1 MSKPKLALIPSGYKS
16 GKVYSILPN
25 DATGDFDF
33 TRQSIG
39 TRVRKDGLIE
49 EAKTSG
55 SITNLILN
63 SEDFSTNWTNF
74 NGASIS
80 TDQALAPDGTNTA
93 DKIVSNGT
101 NYSFTR
107 PTSNITVTNAKYYTA
122 SIYVK
127 ADVETVGYLR
137 CDYGTNIY
145 NRKFDLSAG
154 TLSAGFDNTANIPE
168 NERIEELANG
178 WYRVSITDV
187 VDTISFEMRIYCA
200 DGSASSGDSLFL
212 WGAMVSEGALSDYI
226 KTEGSQVTKRVE
238 TFTDVPRLDWYN
250 SNCPSLLLEPQRTN
264 LVVKSETLTNTGNAS
279 TGWNSATFGS
289 GTISVDSGFISPTGE
304 LNAYKFTIGGVAT
317 GNNGCLHV
325 HDDYLGTRFISAGD
339 YSISVWL
346 KGEVGGE
353 IVPVDF
359 RSRTSAGE
367 TGDEFTLTTEWKLYT
382 VTVNKA
388 SASNTTGGF
397 QFRFYNRSDI
407 SDQVFYAFGCQIEQA
422 PYSSSYIKAD
432 NGSTVTRLKDECYG
446 SGTADLFDTEVGVIY
461 LELKK
466 NGLESSFSGLS
477 LSDGTTSNRI
487 QIRYVADSNTIQIVV
502 RVGGSAVVVLSHTLT
517 DVTERHKIAFKFEAD
532 DYAFWVNG
540 AEVGTDTS
548 GALPPNLSE
557 FAFDDGNGANL
568 FFGSVYDARVY
579 TNNLTDTELTE
590 LTTL

>member
-49 EAKTSG
+49 EAKTVG

-80 TDQALAPDGTNTA
+80 TDQTLAPDGTNTA

-127 ADVETVGYLR
+127 ADVETVGYIR
-137 CDYGTNIY
+137 CDYGTLIY
-145 NRKFDLSAG
+145 NRKFDLTAG
-154 TLSAGFDNTANIPE
+154 TLSTGFDNTANIPE
-168 NERIEELANG
+168 AERIEELANG

-200 DGSASSGDSLFL
+200 DGSASSGDSLFV

-226 KTEGSQVTKRVE
+226 KTEGSQETKTVE

-264 LVVKSETLTNTGNAS
+264 LLKYSEDLTNAVWTVLSDGTGSNPVVTSNYSIAPNGTLTADRVVFDKGGGT
-279 TGWNSATFGS
+279 S
-289 GTISVDSGFISPTGE
+289 GT
-304 LNAYKFTIGGVAT
+304 
-317 GNNGCLHV
+317 
-325 HDDYLGTRFISAGD
+325 D
-339 YSISVWL
+339 YSIIRQFVSGTTQRVSSIYM
-346 KGEVGGE
+346 KSNTNENYNIGVDDVGT
-353 IVPVDF
+353 VDVV
-359 RSRTSAGE
+359 
-367 TGDEFTLTTEWKLYT
+367 T
-382 VTVNKA
+382 VTPQWQRFEHSG
-388 SASNTTGGF
+388 SAKFRLQLSLRQSQTSDFADVSIWGG
-397 QFRFYNRSDI
+397 QLEDGTY
-407 SDQVFYAFGCQIEQA
+407 
-422 PYSSSYIKAD
+422 PTSYIKTEA
-432 NGSTVTRLKDECYG
+432 SAVTRLKDECFG

-466 NGLESSFSGLS
+466 NGLESTFSGLS

-487 QIRYVADSNTIQIVV
+487 QIRYVADSNTIQVVV

-540 AEVGTDTS
+540 VEVGTDTS

-579 TNNLTDTELTE
+579 TNDLTDTELTE
-590 LTTL
+590 ITTL

>member
-178 WYRVSITDV
+178 WYRVSITDI

-226 KTEGSQVTKRVE
+226 KTEGTTETKRVE
-238 TFTDVPRLDWYN
+238 TFTDVPRLDWLN

-264 LVVKSETLTNTGNAS
+264 LLKYSEDLTNAVWTVLSDGTGSNPVVTSNYSIAPNGTLTADRVVFDKGGGT
-279 TGWNSATFGS
+279 S
-289 GTISVDSGFISPTGE
+289 GT
-304 LNAYKFTIGGVAT
+304 
-317 GNNGCLHV
+317 
-325 HDDYLGTRFISAGD
+325 D
-339 YSISVWL
+339 YSIIRQFVSGTTQRVSSIYM
-346 KGEVGGE
+346 KSNTNENYNIGVDDVGT
-353 IVPVDF
+353 VDVV
-359 RSRTSAGE
+359 
-367 TGDEFTLTTEWKLYT
+367 T
-382 VTVNKA
+382 VTPQWQRFEHSG
-388 SASNTTGGF
+388 SAKFRLQLSLRQSQTSDFADVSIWGG
-397 QFRFYNRSDI
+397 QLEDGTY
-407 SDQVFYAFGCQIEQA
+407 
-422 PYSSSYIKAD
+422 PTSYIKTEA
-432 NGSTVTRLKDECYG
+432 STVTRLKDECYG
-446 SGTADLFDTEVGVIY
+446 SGTANLFDTEVGVIY

-487 QIRYVADSNTIQIVV
+487 QIRYVADSNTIQVVV

-579 TNNLTDTELTE
+579 TNDLTDTELTE